1 MKKPFVLLLALLLLV
16 SVLAGCGQKAGEPAP
31 AEAPAA
37 AAAEP
42 EPTPEPEP
50 EPTPEPEP
58 APEPNVALFQLGK
71 EELEIRISGLTL
83 EGGKLEVP
91 IEGITVKDQW
101 RPLKVDVVLDG
112 ERIFLEQSHVNN
124 EGYTR
129 SSGRSF
135 DKLPEQVIL
144 YTDDGPELVYDVAAN
159 AFVP

>member
-1 MKKPFVLLLALLLLV
+1 MKKLFVLLLALLLLV

-31 AEAPAA
+31 AEAPAP

-42 EPTPEPEP
+42 EPT
-50 EPTPEPEP
+50 
-58 APEPNVALFQLGK
+58 PEPNVALFQLGK

-91 IEGITVKDQW
+91 IEGITLNNQW
-101 RPLKVDVVLDG
+101 RALKVDVVLDG
-112 ERIFLEQSHVNN
+112 ERLFLEQSHVNN

-129 SSGRSF
+129 SSGRGF

-159 AFVP
+159 AFVR